1 MTADSHSQR
10 PVDRPDLT
18 GLPPEIIAYIDYLE
32 AQLPSQPRAATNE
45 STEPSEAATTVQLI
59 TISRGGQAKRTPRHR
74 YGRQRRGGMGVFDL
88 DVAED
93 DAPVSLSLADRD
105 ERLLLFSDEG
115 RCFRLEVR
123 DIEEGPVRGRGASLR
138 RLLPLRDGERIVAA
152 LPASG
157 GAYVILASERGW
169 VRRVRSSFFAG
180 TLVPGTVF
188 HEVTQGGQLAA
199 ACWSPGD
206 ADLFIVTRQGMAI
219 RFSETQV
226 SGRTGA
232 LGLRVAPGDAV
243 VGATPVYE
251 TSGAF
256 IADAAG
262 QGAIRLMSGFRP
274 NKSPGAGGKQAMKS
288 DEVIGAVAV
297 APEDDLFLISR
308 LGKIIRFSAA
318 DIPAKESAVQG
329 VNCMSLR
336 ADATTALAV
345 ARV

>member
-1 MTADSHSQR
+1 M
-10 PVDRPDLT
+10 DRPDLT
-18 GLPPEIIAYIDYLE
+18 GLPPEIIAYVEFLE
-32 AQLPSQPRAATNE
+32 AQHLAQPPAAVPGAP
-45 STEPSEAATTVQLI
+45 EPAEPPTTVQMI
-59 TISRGGQAKRTPRHR
+59 TISRNGLAKRTPRHL

-93 DAPVSLSLADRD
+93 DEPALLSLAELDD
-105 ERLLLFSDEG
+105 RLLLFSNEG
-115 RCFRLEVR
+115 RGYRIDVR
-123 DIEEGPVRGRGASLR
+123 NLAEEPVRGRGASLR
-138 RLLPLRDGERIVAA
+138 GLLPLRDGERIVAA

-180 TLVPGTVF
+180 ALIAGTTF
-188 HEVTQGGQLAA
+188 HEVASGGRLAA

-219 RFSETQV
+219 RFSESQV

-243 VGATPVYE
+243 VGVTPVYE
-251 TSGAF
+251 DSGAF
-256 IADAAG
+256 IAGAAG

-274 NKSPGAGGKQAMKS
+274 NKSPGASGKLAMKS
-288 DEVIGAVAV
+288 GDVLGAVAV
-297 APEDDLFLISR
+297 APQDDLFLISR

-318 DIPAKESAVQG
+318 DIPPKESAVQG
-329 VNCMSLR
+329 VSCMTLR
-336 ADATTALAV
+336 ADTTTALAA
-345 ARV
+345 ARL